1 VAVLQAID
9 VRSQLVACNC
19 QLTLYDDA
27 QGSAS
32 GPAQPKQ
39 ADLIEDR
46 RYWYQLSVD
55 DTAVAASLVADG
67 KIVRRSPV
75 GDALGIIDTKAQAG
89 YLVLAVRLSRGAV
102 EDVVPISLEVLPA
115 KFDLSTF
122 HAMLDD
128 ICGQIL
134 GLVLRLNSSSR
145 IPLRVGTRLDVS
157 TIQQR
162 FFFLQYLI
170 GSEQF
175 RHALEQL
182 TKGPHTR
189 VKAEL
194 TSRARLTAGRLGRDA
209 NRLMAKGGHRVPVP
223 VGHPLEHL
231 GSIPRTGAVMQSA
244 ETLDSAENRF
254 VKFALEEFTTHLN
267 LIEAI
272 CAQSTVAATL
282 RVAEECSRM
291 KRPLRRV
298 LDHSM
303 FREVGVSSLLP
314 LGSPVLQRR
323 AGYRDV
329 LDAWLK
335 FHLAASLHWEGA
347 DDVFGAG
354 KRDTDKLYEYWLFFQ
369 LLTVLATEL
378 GVPMP
383 PAEKFLAESED
394 GLLFKLRAGR
404 DFVHHGTVST
414 AGRVLR
420 VRFSYNRTF
429 AKGASTNSEGSWTL
443 TMRPD
448 FTITFWPACVD
459 ERAAEAFHLAV
470 HLHFDS
476 KYRLDSAST
485 LFDDSEDATELKDQE
500 RTGSYKRGDL
510 FVAHTYRDAIRRSA
524 GAYILYPG
532 SERVPTLRQRY
543 HEVLPS
549 VGAFPV
555 RPQFSGASTGMERVA
570 ELLRRVVAHLGDYN
584 SSRERVSFETWR
596 AYGSGSR
603 ISAAWKSPPQKVV
616 FDGARTP
623 PVYGD
628 IVIVPP
634 APCFTPEWIRE
645 TDIYPLRVASETGI
659 PARSGSILTETMA
672 VLLHDVSNGLT
683 LVRFDRAAVRF
694 APGSAIATPHG
705 EVPPGVYAMLPLDFE
720 SSIEAHPVAGT
731 SVDELL
737 ALAADPSNASVSLE
751 VLARYVRFATR

>member
-1 VAVLQAID
+1 MAVLQAID
-9 VRSQLVACNC
+9 VRSQLVPCKC

-27 QGSAS
+27 HGGAS
-32 GPAQPKQ
+32 ESPKLRQ
-39 ADLIEDR
+39 ANLVEDR
-46 RYWYQLSVD
+46 RYWYQLNVD
-55 DTAVAASLVADG
+55 DAAVVASLIADG
-67 KIVRRSPV
+67 RVVRRSPA
-75 GDALGIIDTKAQAG
+75 GDSLGIIDTKAQAG
-89 YLVLAVRLSRGAV
+89 YLAIAVRLSRGAV
-102 EDVVPISLEVLPA
+102 EDVVPISLEILPA

-122 HAMLDD
+122 HTMLDD

-145 IPLRVGTRLDVS
+145 IPLRVGERLDVS

-162 FFFLQYLI
+162 FFFLQYLL
-170 GSEQF
+170 GSERF
-175 RHALEQL
+175 HHALEQL
-182 TKGPHTR
+182 TKAPHTR

-194 TSRARLTAGRLGRDA
+194 TSRARLTGGRLGRDA
-209 NRLMAKGGHRVPVP
+209 NRLMARGGNRVPVP
-223 VGHPLEHL
+223 VGHPLETL
-231 GSIPRTGAVMQSA
+231 GSIPKSGVVLKSA

-254 VKFALEEFTTHLN
+254 VKFALEEFAAHLN
-267 LIEAI
+267 LIASL

-282 RVAEECSRM
+282 RVADESSRLE
-291 KRPLRRV
+291 RPLRRV
-298 LDHSM
+298 LEHSM

-314 LGSPVLQRR
+314 LGSPVLQGR

-329 LDAWLK
+329 LEAWLK

-404 DFVHHGTVST
+404 DFVHHGAVAT
-414 AGRVLR
+414 AGRMLR

-429 AKGASTNSEGSWTL
+429 GKGASAESEGSWTL

-448 FTITFWPACVD
+448 FTVTFWPACVD
-459 ERAAEAFHLAV
+459 ERVAEAFHLAV

-476 KYRLDSAST
+476 KYRLDNASA
-485 LFDDSEDATELKDQE
+485 LFDDTEDATALKDEE
-500 RTGSYKRGDL
+500 RGGNYKRGDL

-532 SERVPTLRQRY
+532 SERVPTLRQQY
-543 HEVLPS
+543 HEVIPS

-555 RPQFSGASTGMERVA
+555 RPQPAGVSTGMERVA
-570 ELLRRVVAHLGDYN
+570 ELLRRIVTHLGDYN
-584 SSRERVSFETWR
+584 SSRERVSFETWK
-596 AYGSGSR
+596 AYGPESGV
-603 ISAAWKSPPQKVV
+603 SAAWRPPQKAVS
-616 FDGARTP
+616 DGTRTP

-628 IVIVPP
+628 VLIMPP
-634 APCFTPEWIRE
+634 APCFTSEWIHE
-645 TDIYPLRVASETGI
+645 SGVYPLRMANETGA
-659 PARSGSILTETMA
+659 PVLSSSVLTESMA
-672 VLLHDVSNGLT
+672 VMVRNVANTLT
-683 LVRFDRAAVRF
+683 LVRFDRTAVRF
-694 APGSAIATPHG
+694 AAGAAIVSPYG
-705 EVPPGVYAMLPLDFE
+705 DVPSGVYAMLPLDFE
-720 SSIEAHPVAGT
+720 SSIEARPVTDT
-731 SVDELL
+731 SVDELFS
-737 ALAADPSNASVSLE
+737 LAADPSNASVSLE